1 MSSSSRRGGGKGRK
15 RPQKAGNEDV
25 ADLEAR
31 CVAEAPAPG
40 SSDGSKVAFAEL
52 ALSKLTVVGLR
63 EGNFTK
69 MTRIQQIALP
79 HALAGRD
86 IMGAA
91 KTGSGKTLA
100 FLVPVLER
108 LYRQNWSSADGLGA
122 VVMSPTRELA
132 LQIFEVLRVVGREH
146 ESLSVG
152 LVTGGKRLDDEVERI
167 VGMNIL
173 VCTPG
178 RLLQHL
184 EQTPGFHCDDV
195 SILVLDEADRML
207 DMGFER
213 EMNSIMEYMPPKE
226 HGRQT
231 LLFSATQPKSVKDLA
246 RLSLSHPEYLAV
258 HEHAK
263 FATPAKLI
271 QNYTVCPLQDKL
283 DVLFAFM
290 KSHLKKKTIVF
301 LSSCKQVGDPFE
313 GTRER
318 RKGGREEEG
327 KGERRAGGR
336 DVRRERSPYRSAGG
350 VWTVGVAPVGV
361 APVGNG

>member
-231 LLFSATQPKSVKDLA
+231 LLFDATQPKSVKVLA
-246 RLSLSHPEYLAV
+246 PQPVPPRVPRRPRARQVRDPGEADPELHGVPVAGQAGRPLRLHEVAPEEKDHRV
-258 HEHAK
+258 
-263 FATPAKLI
+263 
-271 QNYTVCPLQDKL
+271 PLQL
-283 DVLFAFM
+283 
-290 KSHLKKKTIVF
+290 
-301 LSSCKQVGDPFE
+301 Q
-313 GTRER
+313 
-318 RKGGREEEG
+318 
-327 KGERRAGGR
+327 AGG
-336 DVRRERSPYRSAGG
+336 
-350 VWTVGVAPVGV
+350 
-361 APVGNG
+361 